1 MNKLNILYINLE
13 YRKERN
19 EHIIEQLKS
28 MDLTNY
34 QRFEAI
40 YNKECGHI
48 GCATSHI
55 ACLEIAKKNN
65 WEQVLIIEDDFTFTK
80 DENYIFENYDRIKD
94 TNWDVLMLSGN
105 LNKANILY
113 EKIDDTFSKCIKT
126 ATTAGY
132 IVKDHYYDTLLN
144 NFKESKKILEKDLEQ
159 HKIKLSKMDPS
170 KIRGRWN
177 ATSRSTGLMLQYT
190 CNAIDAYM
198 QKLQDKDNWVIFYPN
213 IGKQNELFNGNYKGN
228 DT

>member
-1 MNKLNILYINLE
+1 MDKLNILYINLE

-28 MDLTNY
+28 MGLTNY
-34 QRFEAI
+34 QRFDAI
-40 YNKECGHI
+40 HNKDCGHI
-48 GCATSHI
+48 GVASSHI

-65 WEQVLIIEDDFTFTK
+65 WEQVLIFEDDFTFTK
-80 DENYIFENYDRIKD
+80 AKKYILKNYDYIKD
-94 TNWDVLMLSGN
+94 TNWDVLMLTGN
-105 LNKANILY
+105 LNKSKHKY
-113 EKIDDTFSKCIKT
+113 EKIDDTFSKCKKT
-126 ATTAGY
+126 ASLAGY
-132 IVKDHYYDTLLN
+132 IVKQHYYNTLLN
-144 NFKESKKILEKDLEQ
+144 NFKEAKKKMEKELEQ
-159 HKIKLSKMDPS
+159 HKIKLSKMKPS

-177 ATSRSTGLMLQYT
+177 ATSRSPGIMLQYNCT
-190 CNAIDAYM
+190 AIDSNV